1 MIGKVGFGFDGGHPK
16 RNSYSV
22 CSLFDRRMISSNVKY
37 RTTGVLVILSGLLSV
52 ASISDPLFAQESNQS
67 AGNQT
72 GEAMQ
77 AAGNQTGEA
86 MQAAGNQTGEA
97 MQAAG
102 NQTGEAMQAAGN
114 QTVGALQT
122 VGNRTGEALQG
133 LANETG
139 EALQGVQEFFNEG
152 GENQTN

>member
-37 RTTGVLVILSGLLSV
+37 RTTGVLVILLGLLSV

-67 AGNQT
+67 
-72 GEAMQ
+72 
-77 AAGNQTGEA
+77 AGNQTGEA